1 MADTT
6 IAAPAAPAPAAA
18 TFRSDW
24 TKWLPVA
31 IPYFWS
37 TLFFL
42 LPFFIV
48 LRISFS
54 NSEIAQPPYTPVF
67 DFFNDG
73 ISGTFAHLSEFTT
86 ASYGRLISDSDGNFT
101 LLSIYTRSYLSSV
114 WIAFIS
120 TIFTLIIGYPIA
132 YAMAR
137 APNQWRPTLLM
148 LIILPFWTSFLI
160 RIYAWMG
167 ILANEGFLNNA
178 LIGMGIIKE
187 PLVIMQTN
195 WAVYIGIIYSYLPFM
210 ILPLYSALEK
220 MDLTLLEAAEDL
232 GSPPLKSFWT
242 ITFPL
247 SMPGVIAGCFLVFI
261 PVVGEFVIP
270 DLLGGSSTLII
281 GHTLWEE
288 FGPNH
293 DWPTASA
300 LAIILLLVLVI
311 PIVLF
316 QNHQAKTTGSVR

>member
-1 MADTT
+1 MALADTV
-6 IAAPAAPAPAAA
+6 PAPAAA
-18 TFRSDW
+18 ARPAFRNSW
-24 TKWLPVA
+24 TRWLPVA
-31 IPYFWS
+31 IPYAWS
-37 TLFFL
+37 FVFFL
-42 LPFFIV
+42 LPFVIV

-54 NSEIAQPPYTPVF
+54 NSEVAMPPFTPVF
-67 DFFNDG
+67 NLFGEPFSQTLAHFN
-73 ISGTFAHLSEFTT
+73 EFTT
-86 ASYGRLISDSDGNFT
+86 DGYARLLSDS
-101 LLSIYTRSYLSSV
+101 IYLRSYLSSLQ
-114 WIAFIS
+114 IALVA
-120 TIFTLIIGYPIA
+120 TVATLIIGYPIA

-137 APNQWRPTLLM
+137 APDRWRPTLLM

-167 ILANEGFLNNA
+167 ILSSDGFLNNV
-178 LIGMGIIKE
+178 LLYLHIIKE

-195 WAVYIGIIYSYLPFM
+195 WAVYIGVVYSYLPFM

-220 MDLTLLEAAEDL
+220 MDNTLLEAAEDL
-232 GSPPLKSFWT
+232 GSPPIKSFWT

-247 SMPGVIAGCFLVFI
+247 SLPGVIAGCFLVFI

-270 DLLGGSSTLII
+270 DLLGGSSTLMI

-288 FGPNH
+288 FFNNR

-300 LAIILLLVLVI
+300 LAIVLLLVLVI

-316 QNHQAKTTGSVR
+316 QNQQAKSAGSVR

>member
-6 IAAPAAPAPAAA
+6 IADTAAPAATLPA
-18 TFRSDW
+18 TERTNW
-24 TKWLPVA
+24 TRWLPVA
-31 IPYFWS
+31 IPYAWS
-37 TLFFL
+37 FFFFL
-42 LPFFIV
+42 LPFIIV

-54 NSEIAQPPYTPVF
+54 NYELAQPPFSPVF
-67 DFFNDG
+67 NIFG
-73 ISGTFAHLSEFTT
+73 ESLGQTFAHIGEFTT
-86 ASYGRLISDSDGNFT
+86 ESYGRLLSDS
-101 LLSIYTRSYLSSV
+101 LYIRSYLSSV
-114 WIAFIS
+114 WIAVVS
-120 TIFTLIIGYPIA
+120 TICTLLIGYPIA

-137 APNQWRPTLLM
+137 APDKWRPTLLM

-167 ILANEGFLNNA
+167 ILANEGFLNNT
-178 LIGMGIIKE
+178 LIWLGVIKE
-187 PLVIMQTN
+187 PLVILQTN

-220 MDLTLLEAAEDL
+220 MDNTLLEAAEDL
-232 GSPPLKSFWT
+232 GSPPMKSFWT

-247 SMPGVIAGCFLVFI
+247 SLPGVIAGCFLVFI

-270 DLLGGSSTLII
+270 DLLGGSGTLMI

-288 FGPNH
+288 FASNH

-300 LAIILLLVLVI
+300 LAIVLLLVLVI

-316 QNHQAKTTGSVR
+316 QNHQAKNTGSVR

>member
-1 MADTT
+1 MADTS
-6 IAAPAAPAPAAA
+6 IPDVVPAPAAA
-18 TFRSDW
+18 ANAATDW
-24 TKWLPVA
+24 TRWLPVA

-37 TLFFL
+37 FLFFL
-42 LPFFIV
+42 LPFVIV

-54 NSEIAQPPYTPVF
+54 TSEIAQPPYLPVF
-67 DFFNDG
+67 DVFNEG
-73 ISGTFAHLSEFTT
+73 LSGTWAHLKEFTT
-86 ASYGRLISDSDGNFT
+86 DSYARLFSDS
-101 LLSIYTRSYLSSV
+101 IYLRSYLSSV
-114 WIAFIS
+114 WIATVS
-120 TIFTLIIGYPIA
+120 TICTLIIGYPIA

-137 APNQWRPTLLM
+137 APDQWRPTLLM

-167 ILANEGFLNNA
+167 ILANEGFLNNT
-178 LIGMGIIKE
+178 LIYLGLIKD
-187 PLVIMQTN
+187 PLVILQTN
-195 WAVYIGIIYSYLPFM
+195 WAVYIGIVYSYLPFM

-220 MDLTLLEAAEDL
+220 MDNTLLEAAEDL
-232 GSPPLKSFWT
+232 GSPPIKSFWT

-247 SMPGVIAGCFLVFI
+247 SLPGVIAGCFLVFI
-261 PVVGEFVIP
+261 PVVGEFVVP
-270 DLLGGSSTLII
+270 DLLGGSNTLMI

-300 LAIILLLVLVI
+300 LAIVLLLVLVV

-316 QNHQAKTTGSVR
+316 QNHQAKNIGSVR

>member
-1 MADTT
+1 MALADSTPV
-6 IAAPAAPAPAAA
+6 PAASPESRA
-18 TFRSDW
+18 SW
-24 TKWLPVA
+24 TRWLPVA
-31 IPYFWS
+31 IPYVWS
-37 TLFFL
+37 FVFFL
-42 LPFFIV
+42 LPFVIV

-54 NSEIAQPPYTPVF
+54 NSEVAIPPFTPVF
-67 DFFNDG
+67 NLFGDP
-73 ISGTFAHLSEFTT
+73 LSQTLEHFKEFTT
-86 ASYGRLISDSDGNFT
+86 DGYARLMSDS
-101 LLSIYTRSYLSSV
+101 LYLRSYLSSLQ
-114 WIAFIS
+114 IALIA
-120 TIFTLIIGYPIA
+120 TVATLIIGYPIA

-137 APNQWRPTLLM
+137 APDEWRPTLLM

-167 ILANEGFLNNA
+167 ILSGDGFLNNV
-178 LIGMGIIKE
+178 LLYLLIIKE

-195 WAVYIGIIYSYLPFM
+195 WAVYIGVIYSYLPFM

-220 MDLTLLEAAEDL
+220 MDNTLLEAAEDL
-232 GSPPLKSFWT
+232 GSPPIKSFWT

-247 SMPGVIAGCFLVFI
+247 SLPGVIAGCFLVFI

-270 DLLGGSSTLII
+270 DLLGGSSTLMI

-288 FGPNH
+288 FFNNR

-300 LAIILLLVLVI
+300 LAIVLLLVLVI

-316 QNHQAKTTGSVR
+316 QNQQAKNTGSVR

>member
-6 IAAPAAPAPAAA
+6 ITDTPLTAA
-18 TFRSDW
+18 TSARGKTNW
-24 TKWLPVA
+24 TRWLPVA
-31 IPYFWS
+31 IPYLWS
-37 TLFFL
+37 FIFFL
-42 LPFFIV
+42 LPFVIV

-54 NSEIAQPPYTPVF
+54 NSELAQPPYSPVF
-67 DFFNDG
+67 NIFADG
-73 ISGTFAHLSEFTT
+73 LSGTFQHIKEFTT
-86 ASYGRLISDSDGNFT
+86 DSYGRLFSDS
-101 LLSIYTRSYLSSV
+101 IYLRSYFSSV
-114 WIAFIS
+114 WIAAVS
-120 TIFTLIIGYPIA
+120 TICTLLIGYPIA

-137 APNQWRPTLLM
+137 APDAWRPTLLM

-178 LIGMGIIKE
+178 LIGLGIIKE

-220 MDLTLLEAAEDL
+220 MDNTLLEAAEDL
-232 GSPPLKSFWT
+232 GSPPIKSFWV

-247 SMPGVIAGCFLVFI
+247 SLPGVIAGCFLVFI

-270 DLLGGSSTLII
+270 DLLGGSSTLMI

-300 LAIILLLVLVI
+300 LAIILLLVLVV

>member
-6 IAAPAAPAPAAA
+6 ITDVSATATPAAKKSA
-18 TFRSDW
+18 DW
-24 TKWLPVA
+24 TRWLPVA

-37 TLFFL
+37 FFFFL
-42 LPFFIV
+42 LPFAIV

-54 NSEIAQPPYTPVF
+54 NSEIAQPPYTPLF
-67 DFFNDG
+67 DFYNDG
-73 ISGTFAHLSEFTT
+73 IVGTLRHFTEFTT
-86 ASYGRLISDSDGNFT
+86 TSYGRLISDSNGDFT
-101 LLSIYTRSYLSSV
+101 LTSIYVRSYLSSV
-114 WIAFIS
+114 WIAAVS
-120 TIFTLIIGYPIA
+120 TICTLIIGYPIA

-137 APNQWRPTLLM
+137 APDKWRPTLLM

-167 ILANEGFLNNA
+167 ILANEGFLNNL
-178 LIGMGIIKE
+178 LIYLHIIKE

-195 WAVYIGIIYSYLPFM
+195 WAVYIGVIYSYLPFM

-220 MDLTLLEAAEDL
+220 MDTTLLEAAEDL
-232 GSPPLKSFWT
+232 GSPPIKSFWT

-270 DLLGGSSTLII
+270 DLLGGSSTLMI

-288 FGPNH
+288 YGPNH

-300 LAIILLLVLVI
+300 LAIILLLVLVV

-316 QNHQAKTTGSVR
+316 QNHQAKNTGSVR

>member
-6 IAAPAAPAPAAA
+6 IPATARPR
-18 TFRSDW
+18 TNW
-24 TKWLPVA
+24 TRWLPVA
-31 IPYFWS
+31 IPYLWS
-37 TLFFL
+37 FIFFL
-42 LPFFIV
+42 LPFIIV

-54 NSEIAQPPYTPVF
+54 NSELAMPPFTPVF
-67 DFFNDG
+67 NIFGD
-73 ISGTFAHLSEFTT
+73 SLAQTFDHFKEFTT
-86 ASYGRLISDSDGNFT
+86 DSYARLTSDS
-101 LLSIYTRSYLSSV
+101 LYLRSYLSSV
-114 WIAFIS
+114 WIAIIA
-120 TIFTLIIGYPIA
+120 TIATLVIGYPIA

-137 APNQWRPTLLM
+137 APGRWRATLLM

-160 RIYAWMG
+160 RIYAWIG
-167 ILANEGFLNNA
+167 ILSNDGFLNN
-178 LIGMGIIKE
+178 LLLWLHVIKE

-195 WAVYIGIIYSYLPFM
+195 WAVYIGVIYSYLPFM

-220 MDLTLLEAAEDL
+220 MDNTLLEAAEDL
-232 GSPPLKSFWT
+232 GSTPLKSFWV

-247 SMPGVIAGCFLVFI
+247 SLPGVIAGCFLVFI

-270 DLLGGSSTLII
+270 DLLGGSSTLMI

-288 FGPNH
+288 FFNNR

-300 LAIILLLVLVI
+300 LAIVLLAVLVI

-316 QNHQAKTTGSVR
+316 QNHQAKSAGSVR

>member
-6 IAAPAAPAPAAA
+6 ISDTAAPAPAKER
-18 TFRSDW
+18 TDW
-24 TKWLPVA
+24 TRWLPVA
-31 IPYFWS
+31 IPYAWS
-37 TLFFL
+37 FFFFL

-54 NSEIAQPPYTPVF
+54 NSELAQPPYSPVF
-67 DFFNDG
+67 DFFADG
-73 ISGTFAHLSEFTT
+73 IGGTLQHFREFTS
-86 ASYGRLISDSDGNFT
+86 ASYARLVSDSDGNFT

-114 WIAFIS
+114 WIAVVS

-137 APNQWRPTLLM
+137 APDKWRPTLLM

-167 ILANEGFLNNA
+167 ILANEGFLNN
-178 LIGMGIIKE
+178 LLLYLHIIKE

-220 MDLTLLEAAEDL
+220 MDNTLLEAAEDL
-232 GSPPLKSFWT
+232 GSPPMKSFWT

-247 SMPGVIAGCFLVFI
+247 SLPGVIAGCFLVFI

-270 DLLGGSSTLII
+270 DLLGGSNTLMV

-288 FGPNH
+288 FGSNH

-300 LAIILLLVLVI
+300 LAIVLLLLLVV
-311 PIVLF
+311 PIVMF
-316 QNHQAKTTGSVR
+316 QNHQAKTSGAR